1 MNVLKLL
8 EKDRKGL
15 LNQKLCATRYKA
27 SYNKK
32 CNNNCNICS
41 FKGFENM
48 VRTSEDTNEV
58 LMIKLLNEEQK
69 RTGLVYPLGVL
80 LGFINKSLESVSDH
94 ELIALYDYYKDN
106 EIYFDE
112 LDKLEDM
119 ILNRACLPAELQHLY
134 YFEKVNKAVEILKN
148 K

>member
-1 MNVLKLL
+1 
-8 EKDRKGL
+8 
-15 LNQKLCATRYKA
+15 
-27 SYNKK
+27 
-32 CNNNCNICS
+32 
-41 FKGFENM
+41 M

-119 ILNRACLPAELQHLY
+119 TLNRACLPAELQHLY

>member
-1 MNVLKLL
+1 
-8 EKDRKGL
+8 
-15 LNQKLCATRYKA
+15 
-27 SYNKK
+27 
-32 CNNNCNICS
+32 
-41 FKGFENM
+41 M
-48 VRTSEDTNEV
+48 VRTSEDTNEF